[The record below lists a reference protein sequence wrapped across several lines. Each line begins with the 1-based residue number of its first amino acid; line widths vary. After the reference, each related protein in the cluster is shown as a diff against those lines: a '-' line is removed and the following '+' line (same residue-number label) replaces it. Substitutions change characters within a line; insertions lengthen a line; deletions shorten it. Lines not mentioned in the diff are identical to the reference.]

1 MYRTY
6 QMARILEVASRIHR
20 HPREWTRA
28 RLADSL
34 GVDIATIQRDIN
46 LLRDMGIQIEPIGK
60 QGYEMN
66 SDFFLPALNLN
77 FEEALALITA
87 ASVYKAH
94 EGQQT
99 KGTLDGAIT
108 KIAASLPKDT
118 WRVLQQI
125 VPQIDIPDS
134 QVSQLDEVKSH
145 RETLYEAIREKR
157 KVSMAYESFS
167 RGKRTNHRFAPY
179 AVLFRKHAWYVIGHS
194 ETRGRVLTFRIN
206 RIHHLSISLTP
217 YTIPDNFSVQ
227 RHLEKSWD
235 VMLGA
240 ETHVVIKFA
249 PRIAPL
255 IREVRWHPTQRTF
268 TMPDGSLR
276 FEVTVA
282 GLREIG
288 WWVLTWGDEAEVLE
302 PKELRERVAETA
314 ERMVGVYR
322 DKRRNQ
328 SNT

>member
-6 QMARILEVASRIHR
+6 QMARILGVASRIYHE
-20 HPREWTRA
+20 PRQWTRP
-28 RLADSL
+28 RLANTL
-34 GVDIATIQRDIN
+34 GVDKATIQRDID
-46 LLRDMGIQIEPIGK
+46 LLREMGIQIVARGK

-77 FEEALALITA
+77 LEEALALITA
-87 ASVYKAH
+87 ASIYKAN

-99 KGTLDGAIT
+99 KDTLDNAIA
-108 KIAASLPKDT
+108 KIATDLPKST
-118 WRVLQQI
+118 QRVLQQI
-125 VPQIDIPDS
+125 VPQIDMLDA
-134 QVSQLDEVKSH
+134 QVSEPDKIQSH

-157 KVSMAYESFS
+157 KVTMAYESFS
-167 RGKRTNHRFAPY
+167 RGKRTHHRFSPY
-179 AVLFRKHAWYVIGHS
+179 AVMFRKHAWYAIGYS

-206 RIHHLSISLTP
+206 RIHHLSISHTP
-217 YTIPDNFSVQ
+217 YTIPDDFTVQ
-227 RHLEKSWD
+227 KYLEKSWD

-255 IREVRWHPTQRTF
+255 IREVRWHSTQKLH
-268 TMPDGSLR
+268 TMPDGALR

-288 WWVLTWGDEAEVLE
+288 WWVMTWGDEAEVME
-302 PKELRERVAETA
+302 PKTLRERVAETA
-314 ERMVGVYR
+314 QRMVESYR
-322 DKRRNQ
+322 N
-328 SNT
+328 S